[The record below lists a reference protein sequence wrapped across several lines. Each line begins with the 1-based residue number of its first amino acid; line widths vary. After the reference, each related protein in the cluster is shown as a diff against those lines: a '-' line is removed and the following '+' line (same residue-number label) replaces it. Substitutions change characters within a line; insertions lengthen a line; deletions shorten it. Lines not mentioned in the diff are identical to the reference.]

1 MLQDMGHD
9 AGTAPVSSTEQVS
22 NDDLESLLKTSSQG
36 GVLPGLTVPWVSLQ
50 NGLNH
55 EGSPQRK
62 LQILSNRQETMLK
75 GTDCTGIASVGS
87 KPPFHR
93 FLTSDSTRPVSYEVA
108 QAVIFCGI
116 LRVAPSL
123 YNWPRGAK
131 LKIRRS

>member
-93 FLTSDSTRPVSYEVA
+93 FLTSDSTRRRVPRFLRGGASRYFLRNSSSRPVVVQLAS
-108 QAVIFCGI
+108 
-116 LRVAPSL
+116 
-123 YNWPRGAK
+123 
-131 LKIRRS
+131 RREA